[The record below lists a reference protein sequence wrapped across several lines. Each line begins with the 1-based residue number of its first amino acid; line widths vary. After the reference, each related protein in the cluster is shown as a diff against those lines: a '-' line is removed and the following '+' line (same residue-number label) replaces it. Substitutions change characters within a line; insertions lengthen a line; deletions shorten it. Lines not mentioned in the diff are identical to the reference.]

1 MFLTSLNDGGGNGI
15 GEEVKETIKEI
26 TGFVEKKKFKRFKKR
41 VLKKLDEL
49 AAMTEECTSPPSPPH
64 EEVKAKINEITN
76 LVNKKKFK
84 KNRKEVLR
92 FLNELSTMTEDC
104 EAPPTS
110 PPEPGR

>member
-1 MFLTSLNDGGGNGI
+1 MFLAYVNDGGGNDI

-26 TGFVEKKKFKRFKKR
+26 KGFVQKKKFKRFKKR

-49 AAMTEECTSPPSPPH
+49 AAMTEECASPPSSLH
-64 EEVKAKINEITN
+64 EEVKAKINEITQ

-92 FLNELSTMTEDC
+92 LLNELSTMTEDC